1 MLEKFSWRK
10 LGALFL
16 ALFLIAGLAACGQGG
31 ASTPADGKSA
41 GTSTGSPTL
50 DAIKQRGKL
59 VAGVKYDTKLFGYK
73 DPATGK
79 VEGFD
84 VDLAR
89 LLAEKILG
97 DPNKVELV
105 EVTSKTRIPMLKN
118 GDIDVII
125 ATMTIT
131 KKRMEEI
138 DFSNAY
144 YVAGQSLLVP
154 KGSRIRGIQDLD
166 ENTTVIGV
174 KGSTSVQNI
183 REKAPKAK
191 VAEYDNYAEAFNAL
205 RSGKGDALTT
215 DNVILLGMHQQDP
228 NYVLVGGLFTTEPY
242 GIGIRKGD
250 RVFVEYVNEFLKEI
264 KANGK
269 YAEIY
274 KKWLQEEPQ
283 EKDLKAI
290 DGEFTIPEGS

>member
-1 MLEKFSWRK
+1 MHVKFSWRK

-31 ASTPADGKSA
+31 DSTPDKDKSS

-59 VAGVKYDTKLFGYK
+59 IAGVKYDTKLFGYK
-73 DPATGK
+73 DPTTGK

-97 DPNKVELV
+97 DPDKVELV

-144 YVAGQSLLVP
+144 YVAGQSLLVH
-154 KGSRIRGIQDLD
+154 KNSEIQGIQDLN
-166 ENTTVIGV
+166 ENTIVIGV

-191 VAEYDNYAEAFNAL
+191 VEEYENYADAFNAL

-215 DNVILLGMHQQDP
+215 DDVILMGMHQQDP

-242 GIGIRKGD
+242 GVGIRKGD
-250 RVFVEYVNEFLKEI
+250 QVFVEYVNEFLKEI
-264 KANGK
+264 KDNGK

-274 KKWLQEEPQ
+274 KKWLQKEPE

>member
-1 MLEKFSWRK
+1 MHKTHVWRK
-10 LGALFL
+10 LLTPLFAFIL
-16 ALFLIAGLAACGQGG
+16 VVGLAACGQNQP
-31 ASTPADGKSA
+31 STNTSA
-41 GTSTGSPTL
+41 NTDNSTL
-50 DAIKQRGKL
+50 DAIKKRGKL
-59 VAGVKYDTKLFGYK
+59 IAGVKYDTKLFGYK
-73 DPATGK
+73 DPTTGN

-144 YVAGQSLLVP
+144 YIAGQSLLVP
-154 KGSRIRGIQDLD
+154 KNSNIQGVQDLN
-166 ENTTVIGV
+166 ENTIVIGV

-191 VAEYDNYAEAFNAL
+191 VSEYENYAEAFNAL

-215 DNVILLGMHQQDP
+215 DNIILLGMHQQDP
-228 NYVLVGGLFTTEPY
+228 NYVLVGDLFTTEPY

-250 RVFVEYVNEFLKEI
+250 QTFVNYVNDFLKEI

-274 KKWLQEEPQ
+274 KKWLQEDPK
-283 EKDLKAI
+283 EKDLKGI
-290 DGEFTIPEGS
+290 DGKFTIPEGA